1 VPVTLFNPD
10 EDATQLAHYRDMGVA
25 RIVVMLMSE
34 PADKILPILDRWAQ
48 LIRQVS

>member
-1 VPVTLFNPD
+1 
-10 EDATQLAHYRDMGVA
+10 MGVA